1 MKKQEY
7 IVPQLSVVVMP
18 KHAALMAGSL
28 TGGQNR
34 YYKNQDDTYYEI
46 EDEDDFG

>member
-7 IVPQLSVVVMP
+7 IKPQLDVVDIP
-18 KHAALMAGSL
+18 GQSALMAVTIITEGK
-28 TGGQNR
+28 N
-34 YYKNQDDTYYEI
+34 YYQQDPDYEI

>member
-7 IVPQLSVVVMP
+7 IIPQLSVVVIP

-28 TGGQNR
+28 TEGQNR
-34 YYKNQDDTYYEI
+34 YYYNQEDTDYEI
-46 EDEDDFG
+46 DEDDFG

>member
-7 IVPQLSVVVMP
+7 IIPQLSVVVIP
-18 KHAALMAGSL
+18 QHAALMAGSL
-28 TGGQNR
+28 IEGQNR
-34 YYKNQDDTYYEI
+34 YYNNNDEPDYEI

>member
-7 IVPQLSVVVMP
+7 IVPHLSVVVMP

-34 YYKNQDDTYYEI
+34 YYYNQEDTDYEI

>member
-28 TGGQNR
+28 TEGQNR
-34 YYKNQDDTYYEI
+34 YYYKNQDDTDYEI
-46 EDEDDFG
+46 DEDDFG